1 MRRRALVAATGL
13 VLPRPA
19 RGQGSGGGRP
29 IRLIVPYSPG
39 GATDILSRLLAPR
52 LAGILGQPVVVE
64 NRAGGNSIV
73 GTEAAL
79 RSAPDGQTLG
89 MVDLAFVVNP
99 AMYAS
104 LPYDAQRDATPVTLV
119 ASAAQVLLVHPAVPA
134 RSVAELV
141 ALARSQPGQ
150 ISFGS
155 AGAGTAVR
163 IAGEQLR
170 LAAGIEILHVPYR
183 GGGEAL
189 AAVVAGEV
197 GMIFSGQAQAK
208 ELADSGRARPL
219 AITGAQRGRR
229 MPGVPSFAEAGFP
242 EVDVVTVNGLVAPAG
257 TPPGTVQRLHGA
269 AVQALAQPDMA
280 SRLTELGFDVIGS
293 TPEGFAGWIAEQLP
307 KWAALVR
314 AAGLRPE

>member
-1 MRRRALVAATGL
+1 MQRRMLAASVGLLVPHVAL
-13 VLPRPA
+13 
-19 RGQGSGGGRP
+19 GQGIVSGRP
-29 IRLIVPYSPG
+29 TRLIVPYSPG

-52 LAGILGQPVVVE
+52 LTEILGQSVVVE

-79 RSAPDGQTLG
+79 RAAPDGQTLG
-89 MVDLAFVVNP
+89 MIDLAFVVNP

-104 LPYDAQRDATPVTLV
+104 LPYDAQRDAAPIALV
-119 ASAAQVLLVHPAVPA
+119 ASAAQVLLVHPEVPA

-141 ALARSQPGQ
+141 ALARSRPGR

-170 LAAGIEILHVPYR
+170 LASGIDILHVPYR
-183 GGGEAL
+183 GGGETL

-197 GMIFSGQAQAK
+197 SMIFSGQAQAK
-208 ELADSGRARPL
+208 ELADAGRARPL

-229 MPGVPSFAEAGFP
+229 MPEVPSFAEAGFP
-242 EVDVVTVNGLVAPAG
+242 TVDVVTINGLIAPAA
-257 TPPGTVQRLHGA
+257 TPPAIVQRLHGA
-269 AVQALAQPDMA
+269 VMQALAQPDLTQ
-280 SRLTELGFDVIGS
+280 RLIELGFDIIGS
-293 TPEGFAGWIAEQLP
+293 TPDGFADWTAAQLP